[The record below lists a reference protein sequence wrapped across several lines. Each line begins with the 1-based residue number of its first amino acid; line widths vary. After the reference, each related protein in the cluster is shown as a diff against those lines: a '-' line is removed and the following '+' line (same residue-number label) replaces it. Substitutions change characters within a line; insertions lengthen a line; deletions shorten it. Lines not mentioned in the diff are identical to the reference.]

1 MNGLQ
6 LWMGLPE
13 EHEEADPLFIHY
25 PAETLPK
32 ADRHGSAVRV
42 MIGGAFGL
50 RSPVKTYSPTLYA
63 EAAIPKGLD
72 FALPEDPEHEAAGEL
87 AIYIASGRLHAEGF
101 PLPTHSMVVFARA
114 AGVHLA
120 ADEDSQIAL
129 IGGKPLGKRFMWWNF
144 VSSKKERIEK
154 AKRDWKEGR
163 FSEVPGETESY
174 PLPER
179 DAFSE
184 GKR

>member
-1 MNGLQ
+1 
-6 LWMGLPE
+6 
-13 EHEEADPLFIHY
+13 
-25 PAETLPK
+25 
-32 ADRHGSAVRV
+32 
-42 MIGGAFGL
+42 
-50 RSPVKTYSPTLYA
+50 
-63 EAAIPKGLD
+63 LD

-87 AIYIASGRLHAEGF
+87 AIYVVSGRLHTGGF

-144 VSSKKERIEK
+144 VSSKRERIEK

-163 FSEVPGETESY
+163 FPDVPGETELY

-184 GKR
+184 RKR